1 MSISEIIGKILGTL
15 GLLLCL
21 ALTVWFI
28 WSWYEVAT
36 NNLTPNYLYSD
47 YNFFIVIFGR
57 G

>member
-1 MSISEIIGKILGTL
+1 MEIIGKILGTL

-21 ALTVWFI
+21 ALTVWFV